1 MSKSLVETQD
11 LTGDGAIVPADN
23 RTGLIRPVASP
34 AQLIEHHKEAVEI
47 IREAL
52 QEGKDY
58 GVIPGAGEKPGLFK
72 AGAERLLAA
81 FGLYFDTDI
90 IESEIDHHS
99 VNDFAF
105 KKWINR
111 QGKPANHEELKS
123 LGIGRN
129 RKTDNGWK
137 WQECVEEAG
146 TSRGCY
152 RYVVKGTLRLRSS
165 GAVMG
170 TGIGSCSSMESKYL
184 RTPRDFDNTILK
196 MAKKR
201 ALVDATLSTLGMS
214 DRFTQDVEDMN
225 FRKDDADDVIDAP
238 AEILKAA
245 PPADPDGEA
254 KSFLSPEQQ
263 AQVGRMKD
271 AGAFLKQSGFNA
283 AQYAEFTK
291 FLSARKASWVDLAIE
306 AREVGCVS
314 REQIVR
320 YVEDGVLPTAEG
332 EVVATPAPAAVGPEP
347 NSSSDAVEP
356 PSGDPFGDTQL
367 ALLPD
372 QKREIIQLIKGS
384 GLTLEDILNVAQAE
398 NVTTFDDAYVV
409 AVREVGQLGAAK

>member
-1 MSKSLVETQD
+1 
-11 LTGDGAIVPADN
+11 
-23 RTGLIRPVASP
+23 
-34 AQLIEHHKEAVEI
+34 
-47 IREAL
+47 
-52 QEGKDY
+52 
-58 GVIPGAGEKPGLFK
+58 
-72 AGAERLLAA
+72 
-81 FGLYFDTDI
+81 
-90 IESEIDHHS
+90 
-99 VNDFAF
+99 
-105 KKWINR
+105 
-111 QGKPANHEELKS
+111 
-123 LGIGRN
+123 
-129 RKTDNGWK
+129 
-137 WQECVEEAG
+137 
-146 TSRGCY
+146 
-152 RYVVKGTLRLRSS
+152 
-165 GAVMG
+165 MG

-245 PPADPDGEA
+245 PPAAPDGEA
-254 KSFLSPEQQ
+254 KPSISPEQQ

-271 AGAFLKQSGFNA
+271 AGAFLIQSGFNA

-291 FLSARKASWVDLAIE
+291 FISARNASWVDLAIE

-332 EVVATPAPAAVGPEP
+332 EVVVTPAPAAVGPEP

-356 PSGDPFGDTQL
+356 PSGDPFSDTQL
-367 ALLPD
+367 ALSPN